1 MLLAKNRKALYD
13 HEITEK
19 FISGIKLQGYEVKAI
34 KERKVNFDGSYVLVI
49 DKEAFVVNMHIGMY
63 STQSQKVADSDSR
76 KTRKLLLNKNEIKK
90 LQIELSQKGKTAVPL
105 ALLLDHGLVKL
116 EFAVVKG
123 RKKQDKRLVE
133 KQRQIQRDMEREI
146 KEIARFM

>member
-146 KEIARFM
+146 KEVARFM

>member
-13 HEITEK
+13 NEITEK
-19 FISGIKLQGYEVKAI
+19 FIYGIKLQGYEVKAI

>member
-19 FISGIKLQGYEVKAI
+19 FISGIKLQGFEVKAI

-63 STQSQKVADSDSR
+63 SKQSQKVPDSDSR
-76 KTRKLLLNKNEIKK
+76 RTRKLLLNKSEIKR
-90 LQIELSQKGKTAVPL
+90 LQTELSQKGKTAVPL

-116 EFAVVKG
+116 EFALVKG

-146 KEIARFM
+146 KEVARFM